1 MKIGNQLYL
10 EFSIQDDDGKPV
22 DIKSVKKVQFNID
35 TLTKTF
41 DGTGNEV
48 SYDNVEGIFKV
59 WITEEETFK
68 FPNIV
73 KADARVL
80 FKNDTI
86 MGTEIE
92 TYYWEDSLK
101 EVVLDDEA

>member
-1 MKIGNQLYL
+1 MKIGNQFYL
-10 EFSIQDDDGKPV
+10 EFSIQDDDGKPI
-22 DIKSVKKVQFNID
+22 DINSVKKVQFNID

-41 DGTGNEV
+41 DGTGKEV
-48 SYDNVEGIFKV
+48 NYDAEAGVFKV

-68 FPNIV
+68 FPNVV
-73 KADARVL
+73 KVDARVL

-101 EVVLDDEA
+101 EVILDDET